1 MSFDY
6 STISLQD
13 FANAFGVKIEDL
25 PQRCVDAYNAVKIE
39 FGHYVIDGEQR
50 DRVILDVL
58 NLIENDTQKIGS
70 PERTKIWYTGWKENL
85 DAFKAEKSITSL
97 RPKYYRR
104 MNIMRWKGDYIQPNS
119 PDFELAY
126 LDVFQQWLFSYFE
139 PYNNIYEFGC
149 GSGINLCELA
159 TMYPEKNIYGSDFVS
174 SSVELANELGKKYNN
189 IVGFPFDMLKPDWSQ
204 EFPPHSAVLTSGA
217 LEQLASNIEPFF
229 DFLLAKKPEL
239 CIFAEPIIEV
249 YDKDILL
256 DALAIKFH
264 RKRGYTEGI
273 LPWLHKKEQEGKV
286 EVLKIQRQHIG
297 SLFFEGWTIII
308 WKPL

>member
-13 FANAFGVKIEDL
+13 FADAFGVKVEDL

-39 FGHYVIDGEQR
+39 LRHYVIDGKQR
-50 DRVILDVL
+50 DKVILDVL
-58 NLIENDTQKIGS
+58 NRIENDTQKIGS
-70 PERTKIWYTGWKENL
+70 PERTEIWQKGWKENL
-85 DAFKAEKSITSL
+85 DAFKADKSITSL
-97 RPKYYRR
+97 RPQYYRR
-104 MNIMRWKGDYIQPNS
+104 MNIMRWKGEYIQPYS
-119 PDFELAY
+119 ADFELAY
-126 LDVFQQWLFSYFE
+126 FDVFQQWLFSYFE
-139 PYNNIYEFGC
+139 SFDHIYEFGC

-159 TMYPEKNIYGSDFVS
+159 TMYPQKSIYGSDFVP
-174 SSVELANELGKKYNN
+174 SSVELANELGKQHGN
-189 IVGFPFDMLKPDWSQ
+189 IVGFPFDMLKPDYSQ
-204 EFPPHSAVLTSGA
+204 EFPPNSAILTSGA
-217 LEQLASNIEPFF
+217 LEQLASKIEPFF
-229 DFLLAKKPEL
+229 DFLLAKKPGL

-273 LPWLHKKEQEGKV
+273 LPWLYKKEQEGKV
-286 EVLKIQRQHIG
+286 EIIKVQRQHIG